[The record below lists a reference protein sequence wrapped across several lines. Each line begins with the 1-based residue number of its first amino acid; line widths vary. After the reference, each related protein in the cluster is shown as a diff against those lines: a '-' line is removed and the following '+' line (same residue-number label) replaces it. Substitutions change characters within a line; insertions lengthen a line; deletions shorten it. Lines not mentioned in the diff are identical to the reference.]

1 MPNVVDIA
9 SPQSIIVE
17 TKGKNLEKYLSSEK
31 KMKTK
36 VLEAIELALEIKES
50 ISLSELASIIDGKK
64 LDVLKEIAKNKSLL
78 KLDKKGNITGF
89 ANVRDK
95 QLKDKFRN
103 GEVYSVHGINYGA
116 DRELVWN
123 DSRAEELKVGYW
135 EGGFGDCREIKVILD
150 TEANR
155 KLLENLGVIEI
166 TSAKTEPIEF
176 FWEN

>member
-1 MPNVVDIA
+1 LTSVVDIN

-36 VLEAIELALEIKES
+36 VLEAIELALEIK
-50 ISLSELASIIDGKK
+50 
-64 LDVLKEIAKNKSLL
+64 
-78 KLDKKGNITGF
+78 
-89 ANVRDK
+89 
-95 QLKDKFRN
+95 
-103 GEVYSVHGINYGA
+103 
-116 DRELVWN
+116 
-123 DSRAEELKVGYW
+123 
-135 EGGFGDCREIKVILD
+135 VILD

-155 KLLENLGVIEI
+155 KLLEDLGVIEI